1 MSNFMGSQEYLTEI
15 NSEIRKK
22 FLERNEAERKLKR
35 INRSIAKLSFE
46 KNNLENAPP
55 IKMSDEEFLYT
66 IQYCLKGMTPASKA
80 FEACSQLFG
89 KDAEWGKR
97 IVRCRP
103 LHDQL
108 DRVINELE
116 DKSCHE
122 YFLIKEHGLLDM
134 RDIRASKTFSAML
147 RKLKLALKIAKKI
160 HERDAC
166 IKGLEEKVISK
177 NREIEALKQAL
188 ARSLSLDAKQRVL
201 EIRRLFPQKNISEI
215 AKMVH
220 LSRQTASNY
229 LKQISS
235 A

>member
-1 MSNFMGSQEYLTEI
+1 MDSQEYLTEI
-15 NSEIRKK
+15 NGEIRKK

-89 KDAEWGKR
+89 KEAEWGKR

-103 LHDQL
+103 LDDQL

-116 DKSCHE
+116 EQTCHE
-122 YFLIKEHGLLDM
+122 YLLIKEHGLLDI
-134 RDIRASKTFSAML
+134 RDIRSSKTFSAML
-147 RKLKLALKIAKKI
+147 RKLKSALKIAKKI
-160 HERDAC
+160 HEQDAC
-166 IKGLEEKVISK
+166 IKGLEKKVSSISQ
-177 NREIEALKQAL
+177 EVEALKQAL
-188 ARSLSLDAKQRVL
+188 ARSFSLDAKQRVF

-215 AKMVH
+215 AEIAN
-220 LSRQTASNY
+220 LSRQTVSNY
-229 LKQISS
+229 LKQIIST
-235 A
+235 